1 MTAAQATA
9 WTGVYLRGIESLL
22 LHASRW
28 QHFDIETSHS
38 VFLQTVLNVIRLKVY
53 PSLRYLAV
61 WHAGHSSNLPL
72 TVELPECPA
81 LAELALLRMPPS
93 FSKFTPMRHLKEL
106 YLGCC
111 ALSISQLQQ
120 LSLAAPKLTEL
131 TMDEVTD
138 SGSPDGAE
146 NTVLFPHLKTL
157 TFLLMDFED
166 FFAWID
172 APLLDTLTCDQ
183 APLWADAPVVN
194 ASAPQLPALRTLRL
208 PRCIV
213 QPGYDGELFRRAPN
227 IVDLDLGGC
236 ADAFGAVLGALVWSH
251 DRLLPRLETI
261 TLTEPDADH
270 HDVLLRL
277 LERRHREERP
287 LKEIRFG
294 RDLYQMRLWKDHQL
308 ERLVKVTCIADED
321 DTREVEP
328 ETDGPSNGVAYW

>member
-1 MTAAQATA
+1 MTAAQATS
-9 WTGVYLRGIESLL
+9 WTGVYLRSIEALL

-38 VFLQTVLNVIRLKVY
+38 VFLQTVLNVIRLKTY
-53 PSLRYLAV
+53 PSLQYLAV

-81 LAELALLRMPPS
+81 LTELALLRMPAT

-111 ALSISQLQQ
+111 ALSILQLRQ
-120 LSLAAPKLTEL
+120 LSLATPKLTEL

-138 SGSPDGAE
+138 SGCPEAAE
-146 NTVLFPHLKTL
+146 NTVLFPRLKTL
-157 TFLLMDFED
+157 TFLLMDFDD
-166 FFAWID
+166 FFAWFD

-194 ASAPQLPALRTLRL
+194 ANAPQLPALRTVRL
-208 PRCIV
+208 PRCVV

-227 IVDLDLGGC
+227 VVHLDLSGC

-251 DRLLPRLETI
+251 GLLLPRLETI
-261 TLTEPDADH
+261 TLTDPDPDH
-270 HDVLLRL
+270 YDVLLRL
-277 LERRHREERP
+277 LERRRREVLP
-287 LKEIRFG
+287 LKEIKFG
-294 RDLYQMRLWKDHQL
+294 KALYALPLWEQHQID
-308 ERLVKVTCIADED
+308 RHVKVTCLAEED
-321 DTREVEP
+321 DTEDEEP
-328 ETDGPSNGVAYW
+328 EADGPAGGVAYW